1 MGPGR
6 YKIKTIAELSG
17 FTPTLLRAWERRY
30 ELLEP
35 VRQAS
40 GHRLYTESDLRVLL
54 RIRELMERGRSIG
67 EIAVLG
73 RDTLL
78 STSANGK
85 STPAPAPQRPTGGPA
100 QVLVEAAERLD
111 PEGLERCLDEALV
124 ESSREHVLYHVVVE
138 SAREIGRRWSTGQ
151 LSVAGE
157 HLFSAVV
164 SSRLRSWIAAL
175 PHGDQ
180 GPPCLCAGFPD
191 EQHELGLLMVYYE
204 LRKAGKRVLY
214 LGPCLPWE
222 DLERALGQAHPRT
235 VFLSVAREAA
245 FEIHHFRLL
254 EMAARNPETRFVV
267 GGEGVAGRGAALAA
281 AGLAH
286 WPTERPL
293 TDLAAI

>member
-30 ELLEP
+30 ALLEP

-40 GHRLYTESDLRVLL
+40 GHRLYTESDLRLLL

-73 RDTLL
+73 RETLL
-78 STSANGK
+78 NTLSNGK
-85 STPAPAPQRPTGGPA
+85 SAPAPERAAGGPA
-100 QVLVEAAERLD
+100 QGLAEAAGRLD
-111 PEGLERCLDEALV
+111 SADLERCLDEALV
-124 ESSREHVLYHVVVE
+124 ENSREHLLYQVVVE
-138 SAREIGRRWSTGQ
+138 AAREIGRRWSTGQ

-164 SSRLRSWIAAL
+164 GSRLRSWIAEL
-175 PHGDQ
+175 PNGDE
-180 GPPCLCAGFPD
+180 GPTCICAGFPD

-204 LRKAGKRVLY
+204 LRKAGRRVLY

-222 DLERALGQAHPRT
+222 DLERAVSQAHPRT

-245 FEIHHFRLL
+245 FEVHHFRLL
-254 EMAARNPETRFVV
+254 EMATRNPETRFVV
-267 GGEGVAGRGAALAA
+267 GGEGAAGRGAALAS

-286 WPTERPL
+286 WPRERPL
-293 TDLAAI
+293 AELASI